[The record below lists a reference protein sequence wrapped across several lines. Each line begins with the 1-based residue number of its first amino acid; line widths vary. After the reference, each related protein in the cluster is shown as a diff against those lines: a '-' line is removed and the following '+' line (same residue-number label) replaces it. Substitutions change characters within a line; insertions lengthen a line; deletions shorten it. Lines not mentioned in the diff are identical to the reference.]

1 MERYIRDAGD
11 IAKDFYSRLFIL
23 PRASIV
29 GAVAAV
35 FVLFLA
41 AVNEPWPPSIRGF
54 TSSLISYAMMFGSMT
69 IIYSSLMLARTFNPK
84 RVVGLVLVSLIAALP
99 AEIAVYRLSGLRGA
113 SAVASAGFTASVLT
127 AFHGPSLAF
136 ALAVA
141 GSVLAFITAN
151 YGSAYNVGSV
161 LAVLTAS
168 VVMGAA
174 YLVII
179 EARGRGM
186 GYSPLKA
193 VRAFLKVW
201 FTRSARDFERFFGE
215 HGETAS
221 VTVHGIVLE
230 SGDRRLLL
238 AFPSIHY
245 GPLWHV
251 GSASFIYHLME
262 SAGRRGMDALAFHT
276 PGSHEHNLVSERES
290 RELAAEIAADA
301 ERVVRENAPTAV
313 CEPFLASAP
322 GGWEAFVIPA
332 ETVSVAVIGNRNGND
347 DLPHQLWGIAE
358 EAVRESDSV
367 TLALADAHSRVG
379 KKVVDPGPLK
389 PLIGEI
395 VKGLRCSSG
404 MREVVAGVGEARV
417 RGFCRG
423 LCKDVVKAVTL
434 VFEGRR
440 YVLVYVFGN
449 NMMSDAHDRLEKVA
463 KKVGGA
469 EVAVVVTPDDHSCAA
484 SVRETPYDSV
494 WACRALEE
502 AVAEAVRKAVSS
514 ERPSR
519 VKTFTGVYEPYRI
532 MGDGVW
538 AMMEGLDRLGRIA
551 EAGILALVLAS
562 NAVALA
568 VMLP

>member
-1 MERYIRDAGD
+1 MEQYIRDAGD

-23 PRASIV
+23 PRASVV
-29 GAVAAV
+29 GAIAAA
-35 FVLFLA
+35 FVVLLA
-41 AVNEPWPPSIRGF
+41 AINEPWPPSIGGF
-54 TSSLISYAMMFGSMT
+54 VSSLASYAVMFGSMT
-69 IIYSSLMLARTFNPK
+69 LIYSSLMIARVFNPK

-99 AEIAVYRLSGLRGA
+99 AEVAVYRLSGLRGA
-113 SAVASAGFTASVLT
+113 SAIASAGFTASILT
-127 AFHGPSLAF
+127 AFHSPPLAF

-151 YGSAYNVGSV
+151 YGSAYDMNAV
-161 LAVLTAS
+161 LAALIAS

-174 YLVII
+174 YLIII

-201 FTRSARDFERFFGE
+201 FTRSTKDFEKFFGE
-215 HGETAS
+215 HGEIAS
-221 VTVHGIVLE
+221 VKVHGVILE
-230 SGDRRLLL
+230 SSNKRLLL

-290 RELAAEIAADA
+290 RELAAEIASDA
-301 ERVVRENAPTAV
+301 ERVVKENAPVTV
-313 CEPFLASAP
+313 CEPFIARAP
-322 GGWEAFVIPA
+322 GGWEAFVLPT
-332 ETVSVAVIGNRNGND
+332 ETVSVAIIENRDGND

-358 EAVRESDSV
+358 EAVGRSDSV
-367 TLALADAHSRVG
+367 ALALADAHSRVG
-379 KKVVDPGPLK
+379 KKVTDPEPLK
-389 PLIGEI
+389 PLINEI
-395 VKGLRCSSG
+395 VKGLRCSSRG
-404 MREVVAGVGEARV
+404 RGVVAGFGEARV

-423 LCKDVVKAVTL
+423 LCKDAVKVVTL

-449 NMMSDAHDRLEKVA
+449 NMMSEAHDRLERIA
-463 KKVGGA
+463 REVGGA
-469 EVAVVVTPDDHSCAA
+469 EAAVIVTPDDHSCAA

-494 WACRALEE
+494 WPCKALEE
-502 AVAEAVRKAVSS
+502 AVAEAVREAVAS
-514 ERPSR
+514 EGPAR
-519 VKTFTGVYEPYRI
+519 VKTFTGVYEPYMI
-532 MGDGVW
+532 MSEGVW
-538 AMMEGLDRLGRIA
+538 RMMEGLDRLGRVA
-551 EAGILALVLAS
+551 EAGILVLALAS
-562 NAVALA
+562 NVVAPAL
-568 VMLP
+568 MLL